1 MISLVVFIA
10 CLTAANAKCSCKP
23 FESLMEAFCQS
34 DYALLA
40 TVKKIN
46 FVYGELP
53 TNDTNTTDGGKWSY
67 YIWHSGKTWKGP
79 IVAASL
85 LTTPNSEDACGVP
98 GLSANVE
105 YFLTGKLEGD
115 EFTFTSCDF
124 VMPSSDLAPQE
135 YELLMQLM
143 WYPKKCAEKHDE
155 HGVKDDEKKPE
166 GNDEK
171 SVEEGGEKKVE
182 GNDEEKV
189 EEGGEKTVEG
199 NDEKKVEEGGEK
211 TVEGN
216 DEEKVEEEKT
226 VEGND
231 EEKVEE
237 GGEKTVEGNDEEK
250 VEEGGEKTVEGNDE
264 EKVEEEKT
272 VEGNDEEKV
281 EEGGEKTVEGN
292 DEQA

>member
-1 MISLVVFIA
+1 MGMLLFWVTKPKTGRESRIKDLINNEVQSPLLIHTAGCRVPTGPMISLVVFIA

-155 HGVKDDEKKPE
+155 HVFSRLLVGTARWSDSK
-166 GNDEK
+166 N
-171 SVEEGGEKKVE
+171 
-182 GNDEEKV
+182 
-189 EEGGEKTVEG
+189 
-199 NDEKKVEEGGEK
+199 
-211 TVEGN
+211 
-216 DEEKVEEEKT
+216 
-226 VEGND
+226 
-231 EEKVEE
+231 
-237 GGEKTVEGNDEEK
+237 
-250 VEEGGEKTVEGNDE
+250 
-264 EKVEEEKT
+264 
-272 VEGNDEEKV
+272 
-281 EEGGEKTVEGN
+281 
-292 DEQA
+292 